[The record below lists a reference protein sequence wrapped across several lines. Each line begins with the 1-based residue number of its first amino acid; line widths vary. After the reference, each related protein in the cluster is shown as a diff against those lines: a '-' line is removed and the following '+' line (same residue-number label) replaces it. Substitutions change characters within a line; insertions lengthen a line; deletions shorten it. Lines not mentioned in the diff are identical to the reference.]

1 MEGYFK
7 EINKNKYLM
16 LVTTNESKELI
27 KWYEKM
33 WSKIRDLISSK
44 TKNSDNYDEKY
55 IKILFILDDKLPLN
69 KTIEVQSMII
79 AVRTVFHDNNKYYPP
94 FFLDECLYKL
104 WIMNNI
110 KMFYYDQTDEWIK
123 RVQYLS
129 LIGIF

>member
-27 KWYEKM
+27 KWYEKV

-79 AVRTVFHDNNKYYPP
+79 AVRTVFHDNNKYYPS

>member
-1 MEGYFK
+1 
-7 EINKNKYLM
+7 M

-27 KWYEKM
+27 KWYEKV

-79 AVRTVFHDNNKYYPP
+79 AVRTVFHDNNKYYPQ

-110 KMFYYDQTDEWIK
+110 KMFYYDQTDVSE
-123 RVQYLS
+123 
-129 LIGIF
+129 GINVKKTSGSKECNICHLLVFFKQMV